1 MWDYWQYALII
12 VAFYL
17 LQVYMSYRQME
28 HFKRTILKYRDKG
41 IMGLGVKKS
50 RFGSGKVAV
59 LVSDDKGN
67 IIIAKIMS
75 GVSVFAR
82 FRNKAELIGK
92 SIDDLLISLPEKGKE
107 QIAIRGALL
116 QIQEKLK
123 NCAV

>member
-92 SIDDLLISLPEKGKE
+92 SIDDLLMSLPEKGKE

>member
-92 SIDDLLISLPEKGKE
+92 SIDDLLVSLPEKGKE

>member
-75 GVSVFAR
+75 GISVFAR
-82 FRNKAELIGK
+82 FRNKADLIGK

-123 NCAV
+123 NCVV